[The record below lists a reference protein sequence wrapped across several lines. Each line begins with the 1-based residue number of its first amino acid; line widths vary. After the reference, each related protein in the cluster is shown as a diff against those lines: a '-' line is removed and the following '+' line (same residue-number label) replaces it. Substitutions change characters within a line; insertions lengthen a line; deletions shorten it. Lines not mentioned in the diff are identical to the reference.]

1 MNSISFACP
10 LCSGVFQI
18 DTQQESSQVYCPHC
32 SEIIDI
38 PKQDTRSNTSES
50 SSTTSSPESEKKS
63 KRPRKRSRNKS
74 ASPAAPN
81 NTDLFPPGYVPDSPA
96 VEPPDNSMPTS
107 TTAASPAETVE
118 TPSPAEPPTAPTKP
132 TEAGQEPSPSTSSA
146 SQLPQPTVEQP
157 VTAQSDPQAV
167 ESLLPPGV
175 GAGSPSQ
182 EAPAS
187 TPSADISP
195 TGKSATVE
203 HLLPASVA
211 AANPSSSAEDPFAGI
226 DLSAADGTS
235 LASDSN
241 TPQIALL
248 EPVKTVAVRGQEF
261 ELKQRTPEEKSQWR
275 RRKNLVM
282 WISGISILLGT
293 LFAMKR

>member
-38 PKQDTRSNTSES
+38 PKQDPLSNKSES
-50 SSTTSSPESEKKS
+50 SSTTSSSKSEKKS
-63 KRPRKRSRNKS
+63 KRPRKRSRKKS
-74 ASPAAPN
+74 APAVLPN
-81 NTDLFPPGYVPDSPA
+81 NTDLFPPGYVPDSA
-96 VEPPDNSMPTS
+96 AAEPPDSGSPTS
-107 TTAASPAETVE
+107 TTAANAARTIE
-118 TPSPAEPPTAPTKP
+118 TPSPAETPTTETKP
-132 TEAGQEPSPSTSSA
+132 TEAAPGPSPLTSSA

-157 VTAQSDPQAV
+157 VAAQSDPQAV

-175 GAGSPSQ
+175 SAGSPSQ

-187 TPSADISP
+187 TPADISP

-203 HLLPASVA
+203 HLLPTSVA
-211 AANPSSSAEDPFAGI
+211 AAKPSSSGEDPFADI

-235 LASDSN
+235 LASDRN

-261 ELKQRTPEEKSQWR
+261 ELKQRTPEQKSQWR

>member
-18 DTQQESSQVYCPHC
+18 DTQQEASQVYCPHC

-38 PKQDTRSNTSES
+38 PRQDASSNKSEP
-50 SSTTSSPESEKKS
+50 SSTTSSSGSEKKS
-63 KRPRKRSRNKS
+63 KRPRKRSRKKS
-74 ASPAAPN
+74 ASPVAAN
-81 NTDLFPPGYVPDSPA
+81 NTDLFPPGHVPASPTA
-96 VEPPDNSMPTS
+96 EPQDNNIAPS
-107 TTAASPAETVE
+107 TTAASATETAPESSSE
-118 TPSPAEPPTAPTKP
+118 TPAT
-132 TEAGQEPSPSTSSA
+132 

-157 VTAQSDPQAV
+157 ATSESDPQAV

-175 GAGSPSQ
+175 NAGSTNQ
-182 EAPAS
+182 TAS
-187 TPSADISP
+187 AGTSSANISP
-195 TGKSATVE
+195 TGKSATVD

-211 AANPSSSAEDPFAGI
+211 ASEPSSSVENPFASI
-226 DLSAADGTS
+226 DLPGTDGTS
-235 LASDSN
+235 LAAGGD

-275 RRKNLVM
+275 RRKNMVM
-282 WISGISILLGT
+282 WISGILILLGT
-293 LFAMKR
+293 LFTMKR